1 MTSEEPS
8 IYGNLCAE
16 SVNASL
22 RLDADI
28 KSKTRKLN
36 YRKNNLNN
44 DSREIIELSDTKYP
58 DLLKLCLS
66 YNNLTELPKN
76 FFSLK
81 NLISLDLRKNNFKDI
96 NSIIDN
102 ISTSLK
108 YITELKIDFNNSSQI
123 QSLLSKIP
131 NLLYINGKNTSN
143 YISSID
149 VNKNILEEIDMQ
161 KKLSEFNDLF
171 VLFQNNFQNASQG
184 DLVNNITERFQKLI
198 NEEGNNISNNNKG
211 CVSNCVIANN
221 IIKSEFNLIMFF
233 VNTFFDNSQYLNNED
248 DKKEISK
255 KINENLSLLFNSLFN
270 IIKDLNTKIQNF
282 NKINNKKLEIF
293 LDSLNDNNN
302 NETNNN
308 NSDDYNKLLK
318 KYNEEKEYY
327 SIKLESL
334 QKENKYITDS
344 LIKKGIDLANST
356 TSNKGLLN
364 NNMNSLSSS
373 NFTTTLRKEKDK
385 VEISKFG
392 DQTFLGISGAKILTK
407 NVMHELINE
416 IYDSKTEYDKLCN
429 ENHLKKES
437 MERYMYKFLNN
448 KYGLK
453 NLVIE
458 WSSSI
463 IASIKMYSPKDSEI
477 NLFGKILKNKIDE
490 NTKFTVPKIK
500 NTIKEI
506 YTNYLKNKTKTSKE
520 KIKEDFDE
528 NSPLSDE
535 EWKSIIK
542 VMYNEDEYNLI
553 ENYISNKITD
563 LNEIEK
569 QKYINNLLSKKKSE
583 VTRDDFEQAENI
595 KYSVSIKYKDLENIL
610 IEYQVIY
617 REKYLSNLNKL
628 FNQNDTDNCGTL
640 NEKGFNNLMDSIE
653 FIKNEGPQFEKKLLN
668 KIDPHAYN
676 NITFSDVVNLFSA
689 EMIKDE
695 NGLSMSILDKLGL
708 EDPGKFDSNNDN
720 NTNSKS

>member
-22 RLDADI
+22 RLDSDI
-28 KSKTRKLN
+28 KPKIRKLN

-44 DSREIIELSDTKYP
+44 DSKEVVELSDMKYP
-58 DLLKLCLS
+58 DLLKLSLS

-76 FFSLK
+76 IFSLK
-81 NLISLDLRKNNFKDI
+81 NLISLDLRKNNFKDV

-123 QSLLSKIP
+123 QNLLSKIP

-149 VNKNILEEIDMQ
+149 VNKNILEQIDMQ

-171 VLFQNNFQNASQG
+171 VLFQNNFQSANQT
-184 DLVNNITERFQKLI
+184 DLVNNITEKFQKLI
-198 NEEGNNISNNNKG
+198 NEEGNNISNVNKN
-211 CVSNCVIANN
+211 CVSNCMRANN
-221 IIKSEFNLIMFF
+221 IIKSEMNLTMFF
-233 VNTFFDNSQYLNNED
+233 VNAFFENYQYLNNEN

-255 KINENLSLLFNSLFN
+255 KINEIFSLLFNSLFN
-270 IIKDLNTKIQNF
+270 IIKELNTKIQNF

-293 LDSLNDNNN
+293 LDFLNDNNN
-302 NETNNN
+302 ESNNNNN

-327 SIKLESL
+327 SIKIESL

-356 TSNKGLLN
+356 TSNKGIN
-364 NNMNSLSSS
+364 NNNINSVSSS
-373 NFTTTLRKEKDK
+373 NFSTTLKKEKDK
-385 VEISKFG
+385 PETSKFG
-392 DQTFLGISGAKILTK
+392 DQTFLGISGAKILSK
-407 NVMHELINE
+407 NVMHDLINE

-429 ENHLKKES
+429 ENRLKKES
-437 MERYMYKFLNN
+437 MEHYMYKFLNN

-463 IASIKMYSPKDSEI
+463 IASIKMYSNKDSEI

-506 YTNYLKNKTKTSKE
+506 YSNYLKNKARTGKE
-520 KIKEDFDE
+520 KVKEDFDE
-528 NSPLSDE
+528 NSTLSDE

-542 VMYNEDEYNLI
+542 VMYNEDEYNII
-553 ENYISNKITD
+553 ENYISNKISN

-583 VTRDDFEQAENI
+583 VTRDDFEQAENM
-595 KYSVSIKYKDLENIL
+595 KYSVSIKYKELENIL
-610 IEYQVIY
+610 IEYQIIY
-617 REKYLSNLNKL
+617 REKYLNNLNKL
-628 FNQNDTDNCGTL
+628 FNINDTDNCGTL
-640 NEKGFNNLMDSIE
+640 NENGFKNLMNSIG
-653 FIKNEGPQFEKKLLN
+653 FIKNEGPQYMKKLLN

-676 NITFSDVVNLFSA
+676 NITFSDIVNLFSA

-708 EDPGKFDSNNDN
+708 EDPGNFYNNNENNDTN
-720 NTNSKS
+720 N

>member
-22 RLDADI
+22 RLDSDI
-28 KSKTRKLN
+28 KPKIRKLN

-44 DSREIIELSDTKYP
+44 DSKEIVELSDMKYP
-58 DLLKLCLS
+58 DLLKLSLS

-76 FFSLK
+76 IFSLK
-81 NLISLDLRKNNFKDI
+81 NLISLDLRKNNFKDV

-102 ISTSLK
+102 VSTSLK

-123 QSLLSKIP
+123 QNLLSKIP

-149 VNKNILEEIDMQ
+149 VNKNILEQIDMQ

-171 VLFQNNFQNASQG
+171 VLFQNNFQSANQT
-184 DLVNNITERFQKLI
+184 DLVNNITEKFQKLI
-198 NEEGNNISNNNKG
+198 NEEGNNISNGNKE
-211 CVSNCVIANN
+211 CVSNCMRANN
-221 IIKSEFNLIMFF
+221 IIKSEMNLTMFF
-233 VNTFFDNSQYLNNED
+233 VNAFFENYQYLNNEN

-255 KINENLSLLFNSLFN
+255 KINEIFSLLFNSLFN
-270 IIKDLNTKIQNF
+270 IIKELNNKIKNF

-293 LDSLNDNNN
+293 LDFLNDNNN
-302 NETNNN
+302 ESNNNNN

-327 SIKLESL
+327 SIKIESL

-356 TSNKGLLN
+356 TSNKGIN
-364 NNMNSLSSS
+364 NNNINSVSSS
-373 NFTTTLRKEKDK
+373 NFSTTLKKEKEK
-385 VEISKFG
+385 PEASKFG
-392 DQTFLGISGAKILTK
+392 DQTFLGISGAKILSK
-407 NVMHELINE
+407 NVMHDLINE
-416 IYDSKTEYDKLCN
+416 IYDSKTEYDKLCS
-429 ENHLKKES
+429 ENRLKKES
-437 MERYMYKFLNN
+437 MEHYMYKFLNN

-463 IASIKMYSPKDSEI
+463 IASIKMYSNKDSEI

-506 YTNYLKNKTKTSKE
+506 YSNYLKNKARTGKE
-520 KIKEDFDE
+520 KVKEDFDE
-528 NSPLSDE
+528 NSTLSDE

-542 VMYNEDEYNLI
+542 VMYNEDEYNII
-553 ENYISNKITD
+553 ENYISNKISN

-583 VTRDDFEQAENI
+583 VTRDDFEQAENM
-595 KYSVSIKYKDLENIL
+595 KYSVSIKYKELENIL
-610 IEYQVIY
+610 IEYQIIY
-617 REKYLSNLNKL
+617 REKYLNNLNKL
-628 FNQNDTDNCGTL
+628 FNRNDTDNCGTL
-640 NEKGFNNLMDSIE
+640 NENGFKNLMNSIG
-653 FIKNEGPQFEKKLLN
+653 FIKNEGPQYMKKLLN

-676 NITFSDVVNLFSA
+676 NITFSDIVNLFSA

-708 EDPGKFDSNNDN
+708 EDPGNFYNNNENNDTN
-720 NTNSKS
+720 N